1 MDQSTSSESPTPSPP
16 PAALRA
22 FVDRV
27 ALWRIRFAWSDELVA
42 AACDALVAGLD
53 SPALCRLAGLSRREV
68 DYEIPLLIPEVL
80 GELGLCA
87 PQSDPRTDAAA
98 LRALAALTVR
108 GELSPGRFV
117 AETQGLLIE
126 DPKADGRLA
135 ELCGAYG
142 WAEWNDVADHAA
154 LDAGALAEARRL
166 AEL

>member
-1 MDQSTSSESPTPSPP
+1 MNDVLSRESSVPSPP

-27 ALWRIRFAWSDELVA
+27 ALWHIGFVWSDELVA

-68 DYEIPLLIPEVL
+68 DYEAPLLVPEVL
-80 GELGLCA
+80 DELGWRA
-87 PQSDPRTDAAA
+87 PESDPRTHAAA

-117 AETQGLLIE
+117 AESEWLVIE
-126 DPKADGRLA
+126 EPEADRRLA
-135 ELCGAYG
+135 ELNGAYG
-142 WAEWNDVADHAA
+142 WAEWNDVPAVAD

-166 AEL
+166 SGL